1 MESFFCDRLQYAC
14 ISFFGIRN
22 VGDLWNMN
30 AIFSLLEN
38 RIVYCTKFVINLA
51 GTILCGLPVALLDI
65 YAIFS
70 DEIVRN
76 FML

>member
-1 MESFFCDRLQYAC
+1 MD
-14 ISFFGIRN
+14 
-22 VGDLWNMN
+22 
-30 AIFSLLEN
+30 AIFSFLEN

-70 DEIVRN
+70 EIVRN
-76 FML
+76 LHALMDDFRQQSCQYYLRLKLENAY